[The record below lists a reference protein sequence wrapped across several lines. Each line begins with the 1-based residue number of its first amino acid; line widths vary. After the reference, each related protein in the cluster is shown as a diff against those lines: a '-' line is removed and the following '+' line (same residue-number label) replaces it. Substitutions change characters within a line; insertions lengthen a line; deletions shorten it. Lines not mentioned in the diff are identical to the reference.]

1 MSEIAAFYNKVIDD
15 VIEGVKE
22 AFLQDGVDLDVLE
35 QLKKLWISKFAETH
49 VTDPEPAA
57 QPASHYAR
65 VLGPQMNPVA
75 PVPIARMPLQLPVP
89 GSLRNLAPIAR
100 PNAPLPAVPVATSTN
115 QQTGLVMSPSQQQ
128 RPAIVLASALNTQST
143 NPQAAFANI
152 AFRPQP
158 NAPGQQAAII
168 GQPTLAGVNGMAA
181 FQGQNIQFVQL
192 SQPLMMPF
200 QLRPQTVIQTQPH
213 QQQQNFT
220 RSQVDGAGDGVSDFS
235 DEEEAEVL
243 EPYSVETPLLRSGP
257 MSLIPAH
264 PTPTPQRQ
272 FLSETPTR
280 QTSATGAVGG
290 GDDSDDDDEG
300 MVPPTPHPLTTPGGD
315 TPAITV
321 GKRCVGDATTTLGG
335 TMGEKRAR
343 FLSLQESFGHEDSDA
358 DVISDPDDF
367 DPDQLGMEATAE
379 TVVTKTSRRKQK
391 KPLRGGGHEDE
402 HIPDRSPET
411 KLEDEELPPPP
422 EEPED
427 GAEGEEE
434 EEDKPLNSEDD
445 VSDEDADLIFR
456 SEDLVVCQYERFTR
470 ARSRWR
476 FWLRDGI
483 MKING
488 REQVFQRLLVEA
500 DWMYNSQQNRAAT

>member
-1 MSEIAAFYNKVIDD
+1 
-15 VIEGVKE
+15 
-22 AFLQDGVDLDVLE
+22 
-35 QLKKLWISKFAETH
+35 
-49 VTDPEPAA
+49 
-57 QPASHYAR
+57 
-65 VLGPQMNPVA
+65 
-75 PVPIARMPLQLPVP
+75 
-89 GSLRNLAPIAR
+89 
-100 PNAPLPAVPVATSTN
+100 
-115 QQTGLVMSPSQQQ
+115 
-128 RPAIVLASALNTQST
+128 
-143 NPQAAFANI
+143 
-152 AFRPQP
+152 
-158 NAPGQQAAII
+158 
-168 GQPTLAGVNGMAA
+168 
-181 FQGQNIQFVQL
+181 
-192 SQPLMMPF
+192 
-200 QLRPQTVIQTQPH
+200 
-213 QQQQNFT
+213 
-220 RSQVDGAGDGVSDFS
+220 
-235 DEEEAEVL
+235 
-243 EPYSVETPLLRSGP
+243 